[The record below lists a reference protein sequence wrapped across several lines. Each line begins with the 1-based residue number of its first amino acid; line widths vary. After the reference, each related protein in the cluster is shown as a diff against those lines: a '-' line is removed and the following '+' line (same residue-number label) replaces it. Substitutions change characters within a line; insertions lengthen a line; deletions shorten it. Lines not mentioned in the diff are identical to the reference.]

1 MKKQYLLAASAL
13 LSVTMLSSCF
23 DDSYDLDDVDYTVGT
38 EADLTLPSSST
49 GEILLKNIMN
59 LKEDGVIQVVA
70 DPTGKDSM
78 FVVTQSGK
86 ANIKPISIGAIKI
99 TKPTLSPFQATIDL
113 RSLIGPKAKARK
125 LLDINVDGTNV
136 NIPDQDFFYDIKD
149 GDAQQ
154 DIKKAQ
160 ATGIS
165 TDVVAIERV
174 GFDQVC
180 LTLNLNTVGFP
191 EYIPNMHLNNLVLTM
206 PSELNVVSCLF
217 DGVEVDKENIQPG
230 KIQLTK
236 PEDGQRSTKGISMKL
251 TIDGAE
257 TGENFYFDKDKHTAE
272 IIGAFQLTGTFRI
285 STKEMV
291 EAKMVEII
299 ENVLNTWSIE
309 EKADFVSNPDL
320 AKIDGLIPATINFSG
335 EASFDKDIRITR
347 VTGDFQ
353 HPVDNI
359 EPIKLDDLP
368 DFLNDPDVILDLDNP
383 MIYLT
388 ISQGVPGTAYT
399 SISLSNDINP
409 QDFYRT
415 GELSIA
421 GGGKDNL
428 FYLAN
433 KKETKYVKKGCDD
446 AQFINVTNLGNLIR
460 KIPKQINVDVAPVTL
475 HCEDLDLE
483 KTYPVKVDYEV
494 YSPLAFG
501 KDFQLVYQD
510 TERGWAE
517 DMDDVEDL
525 NAELLIADAKVTSTV
540 PAYLDLT
547 LTPIDEEG
555 KEIKQLSVS
564 RVSIEPNAKNQ
575 AIRIEIKATGNN
587 TINDALTGKNGVKKL
602 DGITYKAVIDRSTT
616 TDAIPA
622 TTNIKLTDIKIS
634 IKGKVTYDAN

>member
-1 MKKQYLLAASAL
+1 MKKQYFLAASAL
-13 LSVTMLSSCF
+13 LSMTMLNSCF
-23 DDSYDLDDVDYTVGT
+23 DDNYDLDDVDYTVGT

-86 ANIKPISIGAIKI
+86 ANIKPINIGAIKI
-99 TKPTLSPFQATIDL
+99 TKPTLSPFQSTINL
-113 RSLIGPKAKARK
+113 RSLIGSKAKARK
-125 LLDINVDGTNV
+125 LLDINVDGKNV

-180 LTLNLNTVGFP
+180 LTLHLNTVGLS
-191 EYIPNMHLNNLVLTM
+191 EYIPYMHLNNLVLTL
-206 PSELNVVSCLF
+206 PSELNVTSCQF
-217 DGVEVDKENIQPG
+217 DGVEVAKENIRPG

-236 PEDGQRSTKGISMKL
+236 PEDGQRSTKGITMKL

-272 IIGAFQLTGTFRI
+272 IIGAFQLTGTIRI
-285 STKEMV
+285 STKEMTTS
-291 EAKMVEII
+291 KMVEII

-309 EKADFVSNPDL
+309 KKADFVSNPDL
-320 AKIDGLIPATINFSG
+320 TKIDGLIPATINISG

-353 HPVDNI
+353 HPADNI
-359 EPIKLDDLP
+359 EPLKLDDLP
-368 DFLNDPDVILDLDNP
+368 DFLNHPDVVLDLDNP

-388 ISQGVPGTAYT
+388 ISQGLPGTVHT
-399 SISLSNDINP
+399 SISLSNNINP
-409 QDFYRT
+409 QDFYST
-415 GELSIA
+415 GKLSIA
-421 GGGKDNL
+421 GDGKDNL
-428 FYLAN
+428 FYLAS
-433 KKETKYVKKGCDD
+433 KKETKYVKKGYDE
-446 AQFINVTNLGNLIR
+446 AQFTEVPNLGNLIR
-460 KIPKQINVDVAPVTL
+460 KIPKQINVDVAPITL

-494 YSPLAFG
+494 FSPLAFG

-517 DMDDVEDL
+517 DLDDVDDL
-525 NAELLIADAKVTSTV
+525 NAELLIADAKVTSSV

-547 LTPIDEEG
+547 LTPIDKEV

-622 TTNIKLTDIKIS
+622 TTSIKLTDIKIS